1 MNRTIIDQ
9 PSLVSCRAA
18 TSLHL
23 TVTELPRKDGMS
35 LLAFDQPALNRCALD
50 EPDRV
55 VLDEAAQLTL
65 YKRLHTKFAAQPSP
79 FIDAALV
86 EAASPNRPY

>member
-9 PSLVSCRAA
+9 PSLVSCRQA
-18 TSLHL
+18 TSLQL

-35 LLAFDQPALNRCALD
+35 LLAFDQPAMNRCALD

-55 VLDEAAQLTL
+55 VLDEAAQILL
-65 YKRLHTKFAAQPSP
+65 YKHLHTKFTAVPAPLTLPTAAHNWCKQ
-79 FIDAALV
+79 
-86 EAASPNRPY
+86 

>member
-9 PSLVSCRAA
+9 PSLVSCRQA
-18 TSLHL
+18 TALQL
-23 TVTELPRKDGMS
+23 TVTELPRKDGTS

-65 YKRLHTKFAAQPSP
+65 YKHLHTKFAVQPSVAGS
-79 FIDAALV
+79 DA
-86 EAASPNRPY
+86 

>member
-9 PSLVSCRAA
+9 PSLVSCRTAA
-18 TSLHL
+18 ALQI
-23 TVTELPRKDGMS
+23 TVTELPRKDGSS

-55 VLDEAAQLTL
+55 VLDEAAQLSL
-65 YKRLHTKFAAQPSP
+65 YKHLHTKFAAQP
-79 FIDAALV
+79 FI
-86 EAASPNRPY
+86 ASNLDPMFSNPSRPY

>member
-9 PSLVSCRAA
+9 PSLVNCRTA
-18 TSLHL
+18 TTSHT
-23 TVTELPRKDGMS
+23 TVTELPRRDSTS

-55 VLDEAAQLTL
+55 VLDEAAQLSL
-65 YKRLHTKFAAQPSP
+65 YKYLHTKFAAQPAAISNFAP
-79 FIDAALV
+79 FI
-86 EAASPNRPY
+86 ASPHRPY